1 MNEPLWGP
9 LKKEHSSGMNS
20 WGSGHWAKSLGA
32 ANAFQ
37 SLRASDL
44 LKQMDRQYIPK
55 STLLGQ
61 YWDQAGNPTDGP
73 PLHESGLTKFSF

>member
-1 MNEPLWGP
+1 MNA
-9 LKKEHSSGMNS
+9 
-20 WGSGHWAKSLGA
+20 WGSKQWAKSLGA

-73 PLHESGLTKFSF
+73 ALHESGLTKFGF